1 MIISVFLA
9 GALLGLS
16 IAAPV
21 GPMGLLCIGRCLD
34 RGLLA
39 GLVIGLGI
47 ATGDMLYGGIAAF
60 GFSAMTASI
69 SQYAEPLRLAGG
81 GFLVWLG
88 VRALAGHMFAK
99 PEAAEAKAQTIPTGS
114 LASDYLMAIGLTLTN
129 PQTILSFIA
138 AFAAIGVASNHGS
151 TDEAIAVV
159 AGVFTG
165 SALWWVVL
173 SSVIARVRHA
183 LSSRARHW
191 IGVASS
197 GLLIAMGLLAALGGF
212 E

>member
-1 MIISVFLA
+1 MMISVYLA

-47 ATGDMLYGGIAAF
+47 ATGDMLYAGIAAF
-60 GFSAMTASI
+60 GFEAMAARI
-69 SQYAEPLRLAGG
+69 SQYAQPLRLAGG

-88 VRALAGHMFAK
+88 VRALARHLFASRAT
-99 PEAAEAKAQTIPTGS
+99 PEATAQTLPAGS
-114 LASDYLMAIGLTLTN
+114 LGSDYVMAIGLTLTN
-129 PQTILSFIA
+129 PQTILSFLA

-151 TDEAIAVV
+151 TAEAIAVV

-165 SALWWVVL
+165 SAAWWLVL
-173 SSVIARVRHA
+173 SSAIARVRHA
-183 LSSRARHW
+183 LSRQARHW
-191 IGVASS
+191 IGIASS
-197 GLLIAMGLLAALGGF
+197 GILIVMGLVAALGGF